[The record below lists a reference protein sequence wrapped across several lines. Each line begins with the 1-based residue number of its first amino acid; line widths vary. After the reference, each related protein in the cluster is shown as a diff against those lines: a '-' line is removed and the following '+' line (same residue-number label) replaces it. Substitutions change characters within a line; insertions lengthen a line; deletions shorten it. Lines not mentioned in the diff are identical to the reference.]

1 MPICSVCN
9 INIDQWIESDSGQK
23 FCSEECFKETWP
35 KCHACQSPMQ
45 QWQENESGKK
55 FCSDSCSMTAW
66 PKCSI
71 CSKPMDQWHTNEDGN
86 KFCSDECFSQT
97 LPVCDCCGKQMK
109 SWTTYEDGNK
119 YCSEECSKQSWSKCG
134 VCDSPMKEWRET
146 ENGGKYCSENCIST
160 TWPKCDVC
168 SEPMCNWSET
178 SDGKKFCSTK
188 CAESLLPT
196 CECCGIPMQKWY
208 ENNSG
213 LFCSNRCSE
222 TEQKC
227 KDIISKANVGL
238 ASSGAAANATQY
250 AENVVF
256 GAERGHGFAA
266 EKANNLF
273 DKVTGKDAELIGGD
287 NVKNG
292 ADRLVDGI
300 EIQTKYCRTGSKC
313 VEECFHDGKFRYL
326 NSNGTPMQ
334 IEVPSDKYEA
344 AIQSMRNRISKGQ
357 IAGVTDPKYAENII
371 RKGSFTYEQA
381 KNIAK
386 FGTIESITYDAVNG
400 AVVALSA
407 MGLSATVTF
416 AYSVWSGENLDSA
429 LQQACY
435 SGLKVGGVV
444 WVSGILSAQLG
455 RTGLESALRSGTDV
469 IVKQLGPKTSALIA
483 NSLSTSGKTIYG
495 AAAMNNASQLMRG
508 NIVTAVATTV
518 VISSVDIY
526 RMFDGTISGGQ
537 LFKNVTT
544 TAASVG
550 AGTAG
555 YFGAIAAYGWAFGP
569 IGGIAGAVVGG
580 VGAVVAGSIGSSTT
594 KAVLDEFIEDD
605 AIQMFRVFKEVLT
618 EQAANFLLNEAEVN
632 AASKK
637 INNIEFGSE
646 MRNMY
651 SSSNRKSY
659 SVSII
664 KPIIA
669 RVVVDRDFLTLPSN
683 EELLSGT
690 RQIIEQM

>member
-1 MPICSVCN
+1 MTNCHICKKSM
-9 INIDQWIESDSGQK
+9 DKWIESEKGEK
-23 FCSEECFKETWP
+23 FCSDECFKETWP

-45 QWQENESGKK
+45 QWQENENGLK

-71 CSKPMDQWHTNEDGN
+71 CSKHMDQWITDEDGN
-86 KFCSDECFSQT
+86 KFCSDKCFSQT
-97 LPVCDCCGKQMK
+97 FPVCDCCGKKMK
-109 SWTTYEDGNK
+109 EWTTYEDGNK
-119 YCSEECSKQSWSKCG
+119 YCSEECSKQSWPTCA
-134 VCDSPMKEWRET
+134 VCNSPMNQWRET
-146 ENGGKYCSENCIST
+146 ENGEKYCSEGCIST

-168 SEPMCNWSET
+168 SEPMQNWSET
-178 SDGKKFCSTK
+178 SDGKRFCSTK

-196 CECCGIPMQKWY
+196 CDCCGIPMQKWY
-208 ENNSG
+208 ENNHG

-227 KDIISKANVGL
+227 KDIVVGL
-238 ASSGAAANATQY
+238 ASAGAAANATQY
-250 AENVVF
+250 AENVVL

-266 EKANNLF
+266 EKANHLF

-313 VEECFHDGKFRYL
+313 VEECFDDGKFRYL
-326 NSNGTPMQ
+326 NSNGVPMQ
-334 IEVPSDKYEA
+334 IEVPSDKYDA
-344 AIQSMRNRISKGQ
+344 AIQSMKNRISKGQ
-357 IAGVTDPKYAENII
+357 IPGITDPNEAENII

-381 KNIAK
+381 RNIAK

-400 AVVALSA
+400 AVVAVSA

-416 AYSVWSGENLDSA
+416 AYSVWSGEDLDTA

-469 IVKQLGPKTSALIA
+469 IVKQLGSKTSALIA
-483 NSLSTSGKTIYG
+483 NSLSTSGKAIYG
-495 AAAMNNASQLMRG
+495 AAAMNNVSKLMRG

-526 RMFDGTISGGQ
+526 RIFDGTISGGQ

-555 YFGAIAAYGWAFGP
+555 YFGTIAAASWAFGP
-569 IGGIAGAVVGG
+569 IGGIAGAIVGG
-580 VGAVVAGSIGSSTT
+580 VGAVVTGSIGSN
-594 KAVLDEFIEDD
+594 AANAILDEFIEDD
-605 AIQMFRVFKEVLT
+605 AEIMFSVFKEVLT
-618 EQAANFLLNEAEVN
+618 EQAANFLLNETEINDV
-632 AASKK
+632 SKK
-637 INNIEFGSE
+637 INNIDFGDE

-664 KPIIA
+664 KPIIV
-669 RVVVDRDFLTLPSN
+669 RVVADRDLVILPSN
-683 EELLSGT
+683 DEILSGT
-690 RQIIEQM
+690 RKIIEQL